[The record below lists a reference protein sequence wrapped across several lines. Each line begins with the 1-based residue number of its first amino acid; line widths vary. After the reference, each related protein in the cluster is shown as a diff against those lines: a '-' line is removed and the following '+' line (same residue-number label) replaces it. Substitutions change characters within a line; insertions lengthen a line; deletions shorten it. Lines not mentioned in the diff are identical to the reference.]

1 MVLVN
6 DKWEVEWQPGM
17 TVAAV
22 LVALHFTHTVLV
34 VSVNGSLVP
43 PAEYTT
49 HPVADGDLVRVTH
62 VIAGG

>member
-17 TVAAV
+17 TVGA
-22 LVALHFTHTVLV
+22 LLDTLHFTHSVLV
-34 VSVNGSLVP
+34 VSVNRLLVP
-43 PAEYTT
+43 PAEYAT
-49 HPVADGDLVRVTH
+49 HPVADGDHVRAIH